1 MSNIITIETDIE
13 PPLVAVA
20 LSDWNA
26 LNQAYDAAL
35 ARAEAAEKELE
46 RLTQRYQMAIERAHI
61 AERRVFELEARLID
75 VDMAQISTANE
86 LEAIAASLGL
96 TYDAWPGFAPI
107 LQDIE
112 MRLAEQGWRPVDD
125 LDLDRGSDVDILA
138 RGHYD
143 PEMGGVMLDS
153 RDFLLSDG
161 EDFIAWRPRTTSPID
176 PPAPA

>member
-1 MSNIITIETDIE
+1 MDELTTTCYRCGAQGATKYLESLNAWVHHDTRIC
-13 PPLVAVA
+13 VSA
-20 LSDWNA
+20 LRT
-26 LNQAYDAAL
+26 
-35 ARAEAAEKELE
+35 RAE
-46 RLTQRYQMAIERAHI
+46 T
-61 AERRVFELEARLID
+61 AERRIAELEAQLA
-75 VDMAQISTANE
+75 AQA
-86 LEAIAASLGL
+86 
-96 TYDAWPGFAPI
+96 
-107 LQDIE
+107 
-112 MRLAEQGWRPVDD
+112 WRPVDD

>member
-1 MSNIITIETDIE
+1 MDYEQLEDFNE
-13 PPLVAVA
+13 A
-20 LSDWNA
+20 LS
-26 LNQAYDAAL
+26 AAIQSGLDVSCHAVTDMYKETL
-35 ARAEAAEKELE
+35 ARAEAAE
-46 RLTQRYQMAIERAHI
+46 RRI
-61 AERRVFELEARLID
+61 AELEAQLA
-75 VDMAQISTANE
+75 AQA
-86 LEAIAASLGL
+86 
-96 TYDAWPGFAPI
+96 
-107 LQDIE
+107 
-112 MRLAEQGWRPVDD
+112 WRPVDD

>member
-1 MSNIITIETDIE
+1 MSDEMFEDEYIE
-13 PPLVAVA
+13 LA
-20 LSDWNA
+20 
-26 LNQAYDAAL
+26 QGRAYWQ
-35 ARAEAAEKELE
+35 ARAIA
-46 RLTQRYQMAIERAHI
+46 
-61 AERRVFELEARLID
+61 AERRVAELEARLID
-75 VDMAQISTANE
+75 VDMAQLSTANE

-112 MRLAEQGWRPVDD
+112 MQLSAQGWRPVDD

>member
-1 MSNIITIETDIE
+1 MWSFTGGHPLESVVADIVKE
-13 PPLVAVA
+13 R
-20 LSDWNA
+20 
-26 LNQAYDAAL
+26 DAAL
-35 ARAEAAEKELE
+35 ARAEAAEDDLRELRE
-46 RLTQRYQMAIERAHI
+46 NTLLALGLNPVDVTAGMEDQSIAYLLGGLKQRVA
-61 AERRVFELEARLID
+61 ELEA
-75 VDMAQISTANE
+75 
-86 LEAIAASLGL
+86 
-96 TYDAWPGFAPI
+96 
-107 LQDIE
+107 
-112 MRLAEQGWRPVDD
+112 RLAEQGWRPVDD

>member
-1 MSNIITIETDIE
+1 MSDEMFEDEYIE
-13 PPLVAVA
+13 LA
-20 LSDWNA
+20 
-26 LNQAYDAAL
+26 QGRAYWQ
-35 ARAEAAEKELE
+35 ARAIA
-46 RLTQRYQMAIERAHI
+46 
-61 AERRVFELEARLID
+61 AERRVAELEARLID